1 MSKIRVYQLAKKI
14 GISSKELIKKL
25 NELSIEVSSHM
36 STLDNESAN
45 IVIELLTEEAKE
57 TNTLADTKDKE
68 PDDSKNQIAEKKKLP
83 EDGKGGPVT
92 KTGDKKDIKSKDG
105 DYKSTKSKDFG
116 RETEEKS
123 EKVIQLQSRITVK
136 ELSELIDKGVSEIIK
151 KLLGLGVIATINQEI
166 DYDTAKTIAV
176 QFGLKVELAGD
187 TDGDDIIDDIE
198 IIPDEPEDLK
208 PRSPVVTVMGH
219 VDHGKTSLLD
229 AIRNTK
235 VTTKEAG
242 GITQHIGASEVKIN
256 DKKIVFLDTP
266 GHEAFASMRARG
278 AKVTDI
284 AVLVVAADDGVM
296 PQTIEAINHSKAAG
310 VPIIVAINKMDKPA
324 ANPDKVKQ
332 ELAEHGLV
340 IEDWGGDVI
349 AVPVS
354 ALNRDNID
362 TLLEMILLVAE
373 VEELTANPNRKALGV
388 VIEAELDVGK
398 GSVATVLVQNGTLKV
413 GDSVVIGTAYG
424 KIRAMMN
431 DKGKR
436 VKTAGP
442 STAVEITGL
451 SEVPEAGEQMFVVKD
466 DRVAKAVVENRIN
479 KIKEKQLKSSQ
490 KISLDV
496 LFSQMEEGQ
505 IKDLNIIIK
514 ADVQGSVEAVK
525 QSLVKLS
532 SDEISINSIHGGV
545 GGITETDVMLAA
557 ASNAII
563 IGFNVRPTPSAGA
576 LAKKEGVDIRS
587 YRVIYKAIEDIEA
600 AMKGMLDPKFEEE
613 ELGKAEVRATFKVPG
628 AGIVAGCYVIEGKIL
643 NNAKTR
649 LIRDGIIIHE
659 GSIGSLR
666 RFKNDVKEVTTGY
679 ECGIGISQF
688 NDIKEGDIIE
698 AYQMSEIER

>member
-1 MSKIRVYQLAKKI
+1 MSKIRVYQLAKKA
-14 GISSKELIKKL
+14 GLSSKELIKKL

-57 TNTLADTKDKE
+57 VNTLADDKDRE
-68 PDDSKNQIAEKKKLP
+68 SADSKGQTVEKKKTAVI
-83 EDGKGGPVT
+83 GGDSVT
-92 KTGDKKDIKSKDG
+92 KTDDKKDIKSEDK
-105 DYKSTKSKDFG
+105 DYKSHKSEDPGKG
-116 RETEEKS
+116 TEEKNGQ
-123 EKVIQLQSRITVK
+123 VVQLRSRITVK
-136 ELSELIDKGVSEIIK
+136 ELSELINKGVSEIIK
-151 KLLGLGVIATINQEI
+151 ELLGLGVIATINQEI
-166 DYDTAKTIAV
+166 DYDTAKIIAV
-176 QFGLKVELAGD
+176 QFGLKVELIED
-187 TDGDDIIDDIE
+187 VDDDIIDDIE
-198 IIPDEPEDLK
+198 IIPDKPEDLK
-208 PRSPVVTVMGH
+208 LRSPVVTVMGH

-310 VPIIVAINKMDKPA
+310 VPIIVAINKIDKPA
-324 ANPDKVKQ
+324 ANPDRVKQ

-373 VEELTANPNRKALGV
+373 IEELTANPNRKALGV

-398 GSVATVLVQNGTLKV
+398 GSVATVLVQNGTLKI

-424 KIRAMMN
+424 KVRAMMN

-436 VKTAGP
+436 VRTAGP

-514 ADVQGSVEAVK
+514 ADVQGSVEAIK

-532 SDEISINSIHGGV
+532 SDEISINSIHSGV

-600 AMKGMLDPKFEEE
+600 AMKGMLDPEFEEE

-628 AGIVAGCYVIEGKIL
+628 AGIVAGCYVIDGKIL
-643 NNAKTR
+643 NNAKVR
-649 LIRDGIIIHE
+649 LIRDGIIVYE

-698 AYQMSEIER
+698 AYQMREIER

>member
-1 MSKIRVYQLAKKI
+1 
-14 GISSKELIKKL
+14 
-25 NELSIEVSSHM
+25 
-36 STLDNESAN
+36 
-45 IVIELLTEEAKE
+45 
-57 TNTLADTKDKE
+57 
-68 PDDSKNQIAEKKKLP
+68 
-83 EDGKGGPVT
+83 
-92 KTGDKKDIKSKDG
+92 
-105 DYKSTKSKDFG
+105 
-116 RETEEKS
+116 
-123 EKVIQLQSRITVK
+123 
-136 ELSELIDKGVSEIIK
+136 
-151 KLLGLGVIATINQEI
+151 
-166 DYDTAKTIAV
+166 
-176 QFGLKVELAGD
+176 
-187 TDGDDIIDDIE
+187 
-198 IIPDEPEDLK
+198 
-208 PRSPVVTVMGH
+208 
-219 VDHGKTSLLD
+219 
-229 AIRNTK
+229 
-235 VTTKEAG
+235 
-242 GITQHIGASEVKIN
+242 
-256 DKKIVFLDTP
+256 
-266 GHEAFASMRARG
+266 MRARG
-278 AKVTDI
+278 AKATDI

-310 VPIIVAINKMDKPA
+310 VPIIVAINKMDKPS
-324 ANPDKVKQ
+324 ANPDRVKQ
-332 ELAEHGLV
+332 ELADHGII

-388 VIEAELDVGK
+388 VIEAKLDVGR
-398 GSVATVLVQNGTLKV
+398 GSVATVLVQNGTLKI

-466 DRVAKAVVENRIN
+466 DKVAKVVVENRIN
-479 KIKEKQLKSSQ
+479 KIKEKQLRAGQ
-490 KISLDV
+490 KISLDA

-600 AMKGMLDPKFEEE
+600 AMKGMLDPEFEEE
-613 ELGKAEVRATFKVPG
+613 ELGIAEVRATFKVPG

-659 GSIGSLR
+659 GAIGSLR
-666 RFKNDVKEVTTGY
+666 RFKNDVKEVTTGF

-698 AYQMSEIER
+698 AYQMREIER

>member
-1 MSKIRVYQLAKKI
+1 M
-14 GISSKELIKKL
+14 
-25 NELSIEVSSHM
+25 
-36 STLDNESAN
+36 
-45 IVIELLTEEAKE
+45 
-57 TNTLADTKDKE
+57 
-68 PDDSKNQIAEKKKLP
+68 
-83 EDGKGGPVT
+83 
-92 KTGDKKDIKSKDG
+92 
-105 DYKSTKSKDFG
+105 
-116 RETEEKS
+116 
-123 EKVIQLQSRITVK
+123 
-136 ELSELIDKGVSEIIK
+136 
-151 KLLGLGVIATINQEI
+151 
-166 DYDTAKTIAV
+166 
-176 QFGLKVELAGD
+176 
-187 TDGDDIIDDIE
+187 
-198 IIPDEPEDLK
+198 
-208 PRSPVVTVMGH
+208 
-219 VDHGKTSLLD
+219 
-229 AIRNTK
+229 
-235 VTTKEAG
+235 
-242 GITQHIGASEVKIN
+242 KIN

-310 VPIIVAINKMDKPA
+310 VPIIVAINKMDKLT
-324 ANPDKVKQ
+324 ANPDRVKQ

-373 VEELTANPNRKALGV
+373 VEELTANPNRKAIGV

-413 GDSVVIGTAYG
+413 GDSVVIGTTYG

-466 DRVAKAVVENRIN
+466 DKVAKAVVENRIN

-496 LFSQMEEGQ
+496 LFNQMKEGQ

-514 ADVQGSVEAVK
+514 ADVQGSVEAIK

-563 IGFNVRPTPSAGA
+563 IGFNVRPTPSAAA

-649 LIRDGIIIHE
+649 LIRDGIIVHE